1 MRALFFDREDE
12 NDPQNGTEIE
22 CADQLTGIL
31 EMARAR
37 TPFFAELVGEN
48 GYSLLLGIGALG
60 CAQYSPSDGEAP
72 FLMAVDPTTTTP
84 IEERHLEFLAAG
96 ILTPVAMRYALSFE
110 RIKEIAVHFLTDG
123 TTSTSV
129 TWETI

>member
-1 MRALFFDREDE
+1 MRALFFDRENE

-22 CADQLTGIL
+22 YADHLTGIL
-31 EMARAR
+31 ESARAR

-72 FLMAVDPTTTTP
+72 FLMAVDPTATTTF
-84 IEERHLEFLAAG
+84 EEGVLEFLAG
-96 ILTPVAMRYALSFE
+96 GTLTPVAMRYALSFE
-110 RIKEIAVHFLTDG
+110 RIKEIAIHFLTDG
-123 TTSTSV
+123 TTSKSV
-129 TWETI
+129 TWESI